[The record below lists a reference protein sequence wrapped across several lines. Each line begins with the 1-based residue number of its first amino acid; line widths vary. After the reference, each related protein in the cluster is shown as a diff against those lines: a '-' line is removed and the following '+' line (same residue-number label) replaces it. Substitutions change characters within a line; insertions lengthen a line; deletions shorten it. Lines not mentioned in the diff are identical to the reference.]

1 MDTDWLS
8 KVRARAYAIW
18 QRLGRPED
26 AAERHWAQA
35 EEELRAE
42 EGHGPAGAEAPPV
55 VEEAA
60 GTPGQG
66 AASAAAGT
74 ETWTGQDG
82 SVGGEPEAGDRG
94 EGPGPAAGA
103 AKATGKT
110 AGTGPRPGK
119 G

>member
-8 KVRARAYAIW
+8 NVRARAYALW
-18 QRLGRPED
+18 ERLGRPEG

-42 EGHGPAGAEAPPV
+42 EGHGRAGAEAPPII
-55 VEEAA
+55 EAA
-60 GTPGQG
+60 GTAGQR

-82 SVGGEPEAGDRG
+82 SVGGEPEAGDSG
-94 EGPGPAAGA
+94 EGRRPAAEAARATEETGGA
-103 AKATGKT
+103 
-110 AGTGPRPGK
+110 GPRPDTG
-119 G
+119 

>member
-18 QRLGRPED
+18 ERLGRPED
-26 AAERHWAQA
+26 AAERHWTQA

-42 EGHGPAGAEAPPV
+42 EGHGRAGAEAPPV
-55 VEEAA
+55 VEAA
-60 GTPGQG
+60 GQE

-74 ETWTGQDG
+74 ETWTGQDS
-82 SVGGEPEAGDRG
+82 SVGGEPEAGDRS
-94 EGPGPAAGA
+94 EGRRPA
-103 AKATGKT
+103 AKAAKVIEKTGD
-110 AGTGPRPGK
+110 TGPRPDK

>member
-42 EGHGPAGAEAPPV
+42 EGQGRAGAPGT
-55 VEEAA
+55 EAA
-60 GTPGQG
+60 GTPAD
-66 AASAAAGT
+66 AASTAGT

-94 EGPGPAAGA
+94 EGRGPAAGA
-103 AKATGKT
+103 ANVSEGTG
-110 AGTGPRPGK
+110 GTGPRPGK

>member
-18 QRLGRPED
+18 ERLGRPEG
-26 AAERHWAQA
+26 AAERHWAEA

-42 EGHGPAGAEAPPV
+42 EGHGRAGAGAPPV

-60 GTPGQG
+60 GAAGQG

-94 EGPGPAAGA
+94 EGRGPAAGA
-103 AKATGKT
+103 ANVSEGTG
-110 AGTGPRPGK
+110 GTGPRPGK

>member
-8 KVRARAYAIW
+8 KVRARAHAIW
-18 QRLGRPED
+18 ERLGRPEG

-35 EEELRAE
+35 EEEVRAE
-42 EGHGPAGAEAPPV
+42 EGHGRAGAEAPPV
-55 VEEAA
+55 VEAA
-60 GTPGQG
+60 GAAGQG

-94 EGPGPAAGA
+94 EGRGPAAGP
-103 AKATGKT
+103 AKVTGKPGG
-110 AGTGPRPGK
+110 AGPRPDEG
-119 G
+119 

>member
-1 MDTDWLS
+1 MNTDWLS

-18 QRLGRPED
+18 ERLGRPEG

-42 EGHGPAGAEAPPV
+42 EGHGRAGAEAPPV
-55 VEEAA
+55 VEAA
-60 GTPGQG
+60 GTAGQG

-74 ETWTGQDG
+74 ETWTGQGG
-82 SVGGEPEAGDRG
+82 SVGGEPQAEDRG
-94 EGPGPAAGA
+94 EARRPAAEA
-103 AKATGKT
+103 AKATEETGG
-110 AGTGPRPGK
+110 AGPRSDK